1 MLSLSSQF
9 RRWFEYERDSHAKA
23 FSSLAAVPEG
33 LRSSNAFQQAAT
45 LLAHISAAR
54 QLWLHRLGVTSEIP
68 REFFPKVDSLADLDT
83 RLKATERAWSNY
95 LDGLDDAGLA
105 RVFEYRS
112 QEGEWYRNTIQD
124 VLTQL
129 FGHSLY
135 HRGQIAALIRS
146 LGCEPAATDFIFWTR
161 EMIPG
166 PPAAAPQQLI
176 GTG

>member
-1 MLSLSSQF
+1 MSSQF
-9 RRWFEYERDSHAKA
+9 RRWFEYEKDSHAKA

-33 LRSSNAFQQAAT
+33 LRSASVFQQAAS

-54 QLWLHRLGVTSEIP
+54 ELWLHRLGVGSAIP
-68 REFFPKVDSLADLDT
+68 GEFFPEVDSLADLET

-95 LDGLDDAGLA
+95 LDGLDDSGLA

-135 HRGQIAALIRS
+135 HRGQIAVLIRS

-161 EMIPG
+161 EEIRD
-166 PPAAAPQQLI
+166 PAAASQQLI